1 MNKRFCSVA
10 VCFIAAAL
18 PLLSAGEKDE
28 DSVRTIRLKQSD
40 AQVHYDSK
48 VYELKNV
55 SAESVLPFINSAI
68 QRYSRNSTVRRVT
81 SADGKREALL
91 VSTGRDFTPYVDQI
105 IAALDRPSNTEKK
118 GIDGTG
124 ISRIA
129 YTPRY
134 RAAGQFSELIN
145 MTIGSPVGA
154 AYVNGETNTIFWRDQ
169 AAAAQNTLKYVEQ
182 LDQPLPQVTVRLN
195 YYELRDSDLKDWG
208 FDYLAWKNGPG
219 VNLLN
224 LGYNAGH
231 LMFDEAL
238 NSALSIATSASWA
251 FGGFFTAPQFDM
263 SFIRCLQQS
272 GNASVASHAELAMIS
287 TPVRSL
293 DDFRRLQ
300 MSQMSNIAKAPFV
313 YKVSMTPEYQNI
325 AKNTLGRTFVGKSFY
340 EDDNGKHPDP
350 PRLDALII
358 NPFVC
363 MPEKNGRGV
372 PGGMIFNYHLF
383 FKNVVERGNTGSELS
398 NSVSFTGAAT
408 LSFGNEKL
416 LAVYEKEN
424 WVEQTIGLPILCRIP
439 LIKYLFSTVTKINER
454 TYIVITAEAMPMNPA
469 GGNEKPVSE
478 TRLVERRMDNPFF
491 NPRTEEKKKQEK
503 AAAEKEKQEKKVAAE
518 KEKQE
523 KKAAA
528 KAGKGDK
535 K

>member
-1 MNKRFCSVA
+1 MNKHLCSAVA
-10 VCFIAAAL
+10 LMTAAAL
-18 PLLSAGEKDE
+18 PLAGAGGQEE
-28 DSVRTIRLKQSD
+28 NGVRTIRLKQSD
-40 AQVHYDSK
+40 AQVRYDSK

-55 SAESVLPFINSAI
+55 TAESILPFVNSAV
-68 QRYSRNSTVRRVT
+68 QRYSRNSTVRRIS

-91 VSTGRDFTPYVDQI
+91 VSTGSEFTPYVDKI
-105 IAALDRPSNTEKK
+105 IEALDHKGGKNKE

-134 RAAGQFSELIN
+134 RAAGQFSDLID

-154 AYVNGETNTIFWRDQ
+154 AYVNRETNTIFWRDQ
-169 AAAAQNTLKYVEQ
+169 ADAANNTLKYVEK

-231 LMFDEAL
+231 LVLNEAL
-238 NSALSIATSASWA
+238 SSALSVASSATWA

-272 GNASVASHAELAMIS
+272 GNASAASHAELAMVS
-287 TPVRSL
+287 TPVRTL
-293 DDFRRLQ
+293 EEFRKLQ
-300 MSQMSNIAKAPFV
+300 LTQLQNIAKAPFV

-340 EDDNGKHPDP
+340 EDDDGKHADP
-350 PRLDALII
+350 PQLEARII

-363 MPEKNGRGV
+363 MPGKGAGAAKGGV
-372 PGGMIFNYHLF
+372 IFNYHLF
-383 FKNVVERGNTGSELS
+383 FKSVVERGNTGSELS
-398 NSVSFTGAAT
+398 NSVSFSGAAT
-408 LSFGNEKL
+408 LGFGQEKL

-454 TYIVITAEAMPMNPA
+454 TYIVVSAEAMPTDPVT
-469 GGNEKPVSE
+469 GGSVKAVSE
-478 TRLVERRMDNPFF
+478 SSRIERRMDNPFF
-491 NPRTEEKKKQEK
+491 NPRTE
-503 AAAEKEKQEKKVAAE
+503 ARRAAE
-518 KEKQE
+518 
-523 KKAAA
+523 KAAA
-528 KAGKGDK
+528 KAKKQESDVPAGKAGKGVEK
-535 K
+535 